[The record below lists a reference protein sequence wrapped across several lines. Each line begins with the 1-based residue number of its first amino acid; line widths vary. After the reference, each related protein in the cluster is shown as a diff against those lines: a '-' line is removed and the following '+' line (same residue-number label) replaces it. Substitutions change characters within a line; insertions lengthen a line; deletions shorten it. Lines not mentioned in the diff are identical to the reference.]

1 MESSNIINKT
11 IYYIEIESYCFDYDY
26 LVLYCYSYPSS
37 TENFTFNVTF
47 NIKSSIKL
55 VNNKN
60 LEVIKEHSFIA
71 WNIINYSLGYRQY
84 SGYFDINFTNDTDS
98 LYELHLTKITK
109 GSYEEDKNLTYYNN
123 YTKVSNFIVGGI
135 LLIIL
140 ETPKKKFIFSKST

>member
-1 MESSNIINKT
+1 MLFVSIINGKF
-11 IYYIEIESYCFDYDY
+11 Y
-26 LVLYCYSYPSS
+26 
-37 TENFTFNVTF
+37 
-47 NIKSSIKL
+47 
-55 VNNKN
+55 NKN

-98 LYELHLTKITK
+98 LYELHLIKITK

-140 ETPKKKFIFSKST
+140 ETPKKKFIFNKSM